1 MTHVPNTQTDLHSP
15 ALALSLALAS
25 HSSLASAPY
34 TTRRPALSAS
44 VGTPS
49 DREKASKT
57 FNVNASSDPALWVDN
72 AMSPF
77 VGKTLRMTGIQII
90 KRNAFN
96 SLIEQSVKHGNV
108 SWVRLQ
114 HPPVIT
120 SCACPLTRSLTRSA
134 PTTHPSAPAPLSNSF
149 VPLPYHS
156 LHLQTFE
163 EGHPGTVSDYV
174 EHINGKLTGSGRNAA
189 WITRTS
195 WLENDHK
202 QLFGFKVKDDWGF
215 VNATT
220 ATKTTLVMKYKSY
233 LKGEFI
239 MTWELPA
246 NLAAVQLSVLAEVNV
261 AAATPTLP
269 SNFVISGTHN
279 ASLSGT
285 YTQIAYVCNGLPVYQ
300 KGGSD
305 GLVLFQQDGYKY
317 WHVGS
322 AAQATTASGPPGTT
336 NCGYMDPIYLTS
348 QGQPCQSPD
357 GASPDGAGC
366 ANQWHE
372 YPAGNGIPNPDDC
385 KYPGWDGSPNH
396 CINRA
401 VKITGASQMSVLS
414 SVAAPVAATLIE
426 MVYSETY
433 HYSTSTTLSGTHDTC
448 YDGSKDQVELAVKYA
463 NRFSGYND
471 KMKQGNCYNAGFVQD
486 EGVEP
491 ATKILPYTVSKWTLT
506 KK

>member
-1 MTHVPNTQTDLHSP
+1 M
-15 ALALSLALAS
+15 
-25 HSSLASAPY
+25 
-34 TTRRPALSAS
+34 
-44 VGTPS
+44 
-49 DREKASKT
+49 T

-134 PTTHPSAPAPLSNSF
+134 PTTHPSAPASLSNSF

-246 NLAAVQLSVLAEVNV
+246 NLAGGNLRGNTMMGNAIMAEQAAAVQAKVADNIYYRIDGTTCVDVRLDSTVGGICTTSLAEKTLLEFGAFVKLGNKLAAGSCASQGYTKV
-261 AAATPTLP
+261 AKSESQSAGPCGTINFQTYTKATKIVVTQELAMAEQAAAVQAKVAD
-269 SNFVISGTHN
+269 NI
-279 ASLSGT
+279 
-285 YTQIAYVCNGLPVYQ
+285 YYRIAT
-300 KGGSD
+300 
-305 GLVLFQQDGYKY
+305 
-317 WHVGS
+317 WW
-322 AAQATTASGPPGTT
+322 ASGPAGVYKFYKGTT
-336 NCGYMDPIYLTS
+336 CVDVRLDSTVGGICTTSLAEETLLEFGGY
-348 QGQPCQSPD
+348 
-357 GASPDGAGC
+357 
-366 ANQWHE
+366 
-372 YPAGNGIPNPDDC
+372 
-385 KYPGWDGSPNH
+385 
-396 CINRA
+396 
-401 VKITGASQMSVLS
+401 
-414 SVAAPVAATLIE
+414 
-426 MVYSETY
+426 
-433 HYSTSTTLSGTHDTC
+433 
-448 YDGSKDQVELAVKYA
+448 VELAKLA
-463 NRFSGYND
+463 AGSCASQGYT
-471 KMKQGNCYNAGFVQD
+471 KVGGESYSQNAGPCGTINTQTYTK
-486 EGVEP
+486 
-491 ATKILPYTVSKWTLT
+491 ATAR
-506 KK
+506 

>member
-1 MTHVPNTQTDLHSP
+1 
-15 ALALSLALAS
+15 
-25 HSSLASAPY
+25 
-34 TTRRPALSAS
+34 
-44 VGTPS
+44 
-49 DREKASKT
+49 
-57 FNVNASSDPALWVDN
+57 
-72 AMSPF
+72 MSPF

-149 VPLPYHS
+149 APLPYHS

-233 LKGEFI
+233 LKGEFV

-246 NLAAVQLSVLAEVNV
+246 NLAGGNLRGNTMMGNAIMAEQNFREYDNLHFIINLRRYSMNYVPVQKSPPQNETWGHDYCSSLFL
-261 AAATPTLP
+261 TP
-269 SNFVISGTHN
+269 
-279 ASLSGT
+279 
-285 YTQIAYVCNGLPVYQ
+285 C
-300 KGGSD
+300 
-305 GLVLFQQDGYKY
+305 
-317 WHVGS
+317 
-322 AAQATTASGPPGTT
+322 
-336 NCGYMDPIYLTS
+336 
-348 QGQPCQSPD
+348 
-357 GASPDGAGC
+357 
-366 ANQWHE
+366 
-372 YPAGNGIPNPDDC
+372 
-385 KYPGWDGSPNH
+385 
-396 CINRA
+396 CIWWYCC
-401 VKITGASQMSVLS
+401 I
-414 SVAAPVAATLIE
+414 
-426 MVYSETY
+426 
-433 HYSTSTTLSGTHDTC
+433 
-448 YDGSKDQVELAVKYA
+448 
-463 NRFSGYND
+463 
-471 KMKQGNCYNAGFVQD
+471 
-486 EGVEP
+486 
-491 ATKILPYTVSKWTLT
+491 W
-506 KK
+506 